1 MVALFLGFLLLLL
14 EGFFDF
20 CWFFFLMAESAR
32 RTPRLW
38 LSTEAADEMR
48 VHKLCLVYE
57 VLTSR

>member
-1 MVALFLGFLLLLL
+1 
-14 EGFFDF
+14 
-20 CWFFFLMAESAR
+20 MAESAR